1 MHVHVHV
8 HAYISLDQCRA
19 QRIKDFVKL
28 GTFHNWHAHGTNTG
42 STDKATCIYHTHAQ
56 YITCDTVGLLFG
68 QPLCLA
74 SRHPL

>member
-28 GTFHNWHAHGTNTG
+28 GTFHNRRAHGTNTG
-42 STDKATCIYHTHAQ
+42 STVEVACMYHTHVQ
-56 YITCDTVGLLFG
+56 CTTCDTVGLLFG